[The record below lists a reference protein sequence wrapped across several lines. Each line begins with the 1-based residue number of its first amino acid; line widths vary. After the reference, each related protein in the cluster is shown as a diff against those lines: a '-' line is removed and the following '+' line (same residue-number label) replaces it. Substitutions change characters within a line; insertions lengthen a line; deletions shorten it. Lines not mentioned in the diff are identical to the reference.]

1 MRYLLPFALLLFAL
15 ACTPD
20 DDGGG
25 TPEPTEGVDL
35 TGLDYAPVAYDLVVP
50 ANFPP
55 PPADKV
61 AAMTEAGV
69 DLGRHLF
76 YDTRLSSD
84 GSMSCASCHQQSLA
98 FTDGRATSTGVQGE
112 NGKRS
117 SMMLINL
124 IYENNGV
131 LWDGAEPTL
140 AAQSLRPVED
150 PVEFFESWDNVEAKL
165 RAEPR
170 YHEKFRAAFGIGNS
184 TEIDR
189 TLVTQALEQFLH
201 SIVSGGDSRF
211 DKRTIG
217 GQGVF
222 FTDEEAAGFDLFFS
236 GENNA
241 AIKDAQCFHCHGGAL
256 FTTHEYFN
264 NGLEEAQTLTEFTD
278 KGRGLVTNST
288 GDNGKFRAPSLR
300 NIALT
305 APYMHDGRLA
315 TLEDVVRHYNS
326 DVQYAPNLDPN
337 LQQPLGLTDDEVG
350 YLVAF
355 LNTLTDES
363 VLTDERYGDPWE

>member
-25 TPEPTEGVDL
+25 MPEPTEGVDL

-55 PPADKV
+55 PPVDKV

>member
-1 MRYLLPFALLLFAL
+1 MRHFLPLLVILFFAA
-15 ACTPD
+15 ACGGDETPA
-20 DDGGG
+20 
-25 TPEPTEGVDL
+25 PPAATEGVDL
-35 TGLDYAPVAYDLVVP
+35 TGLDYAPTAYDLVVP
-50 ANFPP
+50 SNFPP
-55 PPADKV
+55 PPAAKV

-84 GSMSCASCHQQSLA
+84 GSMSCASCHQQELA
-98 FTDGRATSTGVQGE
+98 FTDGQALSTGVQGE
-112 NGKRS
+112 TGKRS
-117 SMMLINL
+117 AMMLINL
-124 IYENNGV
+124 IYEDNGV

-150 PVEFFESWDNVEAKL
+150 PVEFFENWDNVEAKL
-165 RAEPR
+165 RAEPL
-170 YHEKFRAAFGIGNS
+170 YHEKFRAAFGIDNS
-184 TEIDR
+184 TDIDR
-189 TLVTQALEQFLH
+189 TLATRALEQFMH
-201 SIVSGGDSRF
+201 AIVSGGDSKF

-241 AIKDAQCFHCHGGAL
+241 EIKDAQCFHCHGGAL
-256 FTTHEYFN
+256 FTTHQYFN
-264 NGLEEAQTLTEFTD
+264 NGLEEAQTLTEFVD
-278 KGRGLVTNST
+278 KGRGLVTNELA
-288 GDNGKFRAPSLR
+288 DNGKFRAPSLR

-305 APYMHDGRLA
+305 PPYMHDGRIG
-315 TLEDVVRHYNS
+315 TLEEVVEHYNS
-326 DVQYAPNLDPN
+326 EVQYAPNLDPN
-337 LQQPLGLTDDEVG
+337 LSQPLGLTEEEVG

-355 LNTLTDES
+355 LRTLSDES

>member
-1 MRYLLPFALLLFAL
+1 MRYLLLLLPCFFIA
-15 ACTPD
+15 ASCGGDEQPTP
-20 DDGGG
+20 
-25 TPEPTEGVDL
+25 PQPTGVDL
-35 TGLDYAPVAYDLVVP
+35 TDLDYAPTAYDLVVP

-55 PPADKV
+55 PPPEKV
-61 AAMTEAGV
+61 AAMTNEGV

-84 GSMSCASCHQQSLA
+84 GSMSCASCHRQELA
-98 FTDGRATSTGVQGE
+98 FTDGQAVSVGVQGE
-112 NGKRS
+112 AGKRS

-150 PVEFFESWDNVEAKL
+150 PVEFFENWDNVEAKL
-165 RAEPR
+165 RAEPL
-170 YHEKFRAAFGIGNS
+170 YHEKFRAAFGIDNS
-184 TEIDR
+184 EEIDR
-189 TLVTQALEQFLH
+189 NLATQALEQFMH
-201 SIVSGGDSRF
+201 SIVSGGDSKF

-236 GENNA
+236 GEVNA

-256 FTTHEYFN
+256 FTSHQYFN
-264 NGLEEAQTLTEFTD
+264 NGLQEAQTLTEFAD
-278 KGRGLVTNST
+278 KGRGLVTNEI

-305 APYMHDGRLA
+305 PPYMHDGRIA
-315 TLEDVVRHYNS
+315 TLEEVVQHYNTE
-326 DVQYAPNLDPN
+326 VQYAPNLDPN
-337 LQQPLGLTDDEVG
+337 LQQPLGLTEEEVG
-350 YLVAF
+350 YVVDF
-355 LNTLTDES
+355 LKTLTDES
-363 VLTDERYGDPWE
+363 VLVDERYSDPWE